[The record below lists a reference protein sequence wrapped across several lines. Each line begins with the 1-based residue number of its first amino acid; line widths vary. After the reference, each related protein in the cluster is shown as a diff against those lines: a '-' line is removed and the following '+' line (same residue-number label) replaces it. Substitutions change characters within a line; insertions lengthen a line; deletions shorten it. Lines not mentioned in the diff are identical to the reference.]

1 MKSLTSADRL
11 SRTISRRTI
20 VKGAGALAL
29 GTLMSPNVVRA
40 SSGKI
45 KIGYIGCLSG
55 LRAEFSVA
63 DLWTINQMKAL
74 VAKGLD
80 VGGKTYEVEFVIRD
94 NQSDVNRSASVA
106 SELVLRERCNL
117 VLVADGDGALAIGE
131 LADTRRVPVISTMM
145 PWEGLYAARGSTPEK
160 GFPYTFHFFPSSAS
174 ILQNYVGMWNAAGT
188 NGRVGTIYLDHAVG
202 RALMD
207 PAHGLP
213 AQMKQ
218 AGMTEVAAG
227 AFQLGTTDFS
237 NQIARFKD
245 GNCDVLAGYM
255 FQQHFVTFW
264 NQVRQAGLTPK
275 VCTFAAAFAFS
286 STMEAL
292 GKSGDG
298 MTTDVFWTPSY
309 PYKSSL
315 TGIGARDLA
324 NQWQNESGK
333 QWLQPLGYIHALW
346 EVGFAALKQSTDPR
360 DANAVRTSIANLDIE
375 TMAGRVNFKTT
386 TKKSIA
392 DMPMAAGQW
401 RFDAA
406 AKFPFD
412 LDIVYNALAPEI
424 PVTANLRLLQNA

>member
-1 MKSLTSADRL
+1 MKNSSHENAL
-11 SRTISRRTI
+11 SQTVKRRTLL
-20 VKGAGALAL
+20 KGAGAVAA
-29 GTLMSPNVVRA
+29 GAVMSPYVATAAGR
-40 SSGKI
+40 KI
-45 KIGYIGCLSG
+45 KIGYVGCLSG

-63 DLWTINQMKAL
+63 DMWTINQMKAL
-74 VAKGLD
+74 VAKGLE

-94 NQSDVNRSASVA
+94 NQSDVNRSATVA

-160 GFPYTFHFFPSSAS
+160 GFPYTFHFFPSSTS
-174 ILQNYVGMWNAAGT
+174 ILKNYVGMWNSAGT
-188 NGRVGTIYLDHAVG
+188 NGRVGTVYLDHAVG

-213 AQMKQ
+213 AQMKE

-237 NQIARFKD
+237 NQIALFKD

-292 GKSGDG
+292 GKSADG

-346 EVGFAALKQSTDPR
+346 EVGFAALKQSTDPL
-360 DANAVRTSIANLDIE
+360 DADAVRTSIANLDIE
-375 TMAGRVNFKTT
+375 TMAGRVNFKGT

-401 RFDAA
+401 RFDEA

-424 PVTANLRLLQNA
+424 PVTAKLRLLGGA